1 MSEAQSDSLF
11 IVISAPS
18 GTGKTSL
25 CRDLLALCPGLRFSV
40 SHTTRT
46 LRPGEEEGKD
56 YFFISETSFR
66 EMIAREEFV
75 EWVEN
80 YGQFYGTSIKAME
93 SCLEK
98 GCDLIIDVE
107 PRGAR
112 KLKEKYPDAVF
123 VFLLPP
129 SMEELKD
136 RLIKR
141 GFEGEEEMKK
151 RLDKACEEIREVVW
165 YDYVVFNDRLDEAVA
180 ILHAIY
186 IAEKTKRE
194 RLMGRISAFFDA

>member
-1 MSEAQSDSLF
+1 MNETRSNSLF

-18 GTGKTSL
+18 GAGKTSL
-25 CRDLLALCPGLRFSV
+25 CRHLLALCPGLRFSV

-66 EMIAREEFV
+66 EMIARGEFV

-93 SCLEK
+93 SCLEN

-112 KLKEKYPDAVF
+112 KLKEKYPNAVF

-141 GFEGEEEMKK
+141 GFEGAEEMKK
-151 RLDKACEEIREVVW
+151 RLDKA
-165 YDYVVFNDRLDEAVA
+165 
-180 ILHAIY
+180 
-186 IAEKTKRE
+186 
-194 RLMGRISAFFDA
+194 

>member
-1 MSEAQSDSLF
+1 MNEAQSNSLF

-40 SHTTRT
+40 SHTTRP

-66 EMIAREEFV
+66 EMIARGQFV

-93 SCLEK
+93 SCLEN

-151 RLDKACEEIREVVW
+151 RLDKACEEIKEAVW
-165 YDYVVFNDRLDEAVA
+165 YDYAVFNDRLDEAVDQ
-180 ILHAIY
+180 LRAIY
-186 IAEKTKRE
+186 IAEKTKR
-194 RLMGRISAFFDA
+194 SV

>member
-1 MSEAQSDSLF
+1 MNKARSNNLF

-18 GTGKTSL
+18 GTGKTSI
-25 CRDLLALCPGLRFSV
+25 CRHLLALCPGLRFSV

-46 LRPGEEEGKD
+46 LRPEEEEGRD
-56 YFFISETSFR
+56 YFFVSEDSFR
-66 EMIAREEFV
+66 EMIARGEFV

-80 YGQFYGTSIKAME
+80 YGQFYGTSIKAIE
-93 SCLEK
+93 SCSEK

-107 PRGAR
+107 PRGAS

-136 RLIKR
+136 RLRKR
-141 GFEGEEEMKK
+141 GFEGEGEMKK
-151 RLDKACEEIREVVW
+151 RLDKAREEIREVVW
-165 YDYVVFNDRLDEAVA
+165 YDYAVFNDCLDEAVA
-180 ILHAIY
+180 RLHAIY

-194 RLMGRISAFFDA
+194 RLMERISAFFDA